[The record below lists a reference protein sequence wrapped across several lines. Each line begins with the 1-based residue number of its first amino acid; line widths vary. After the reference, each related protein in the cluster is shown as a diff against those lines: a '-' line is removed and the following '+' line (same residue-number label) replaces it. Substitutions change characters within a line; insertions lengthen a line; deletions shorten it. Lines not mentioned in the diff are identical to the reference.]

1 MLRGIRDASSG
12 KFGKA
17 IMSVLFGVLIVS
29 FGLWGI
35 GDIFKGY
42 GQSSLA
48 SIGKTEI
55 STEQFRTLYT
65 DKLQQIG
72 RQIGRPMTPDQ
83 ARRFGLDR
91 QVLQQIIAEAAL
103 DEEARR
109 LGLAQSDAAI
119 VREISADPNFA
130 GADGKFD
137 PQRFAYA
144 LRQFGYTEQRYVA
157 EQRRTTLRRQIAGSF
172 TAGIA
177 PSKTQ
182 LDALTRY
189 QNEERTIEYIQL
201 GPDQAGKID
210 PPTAEQLQS
219 YFDERK
225 GLFRAPEYRKIAVL
239 TVTPEEIGKKITVS
253 DEDAR
258 KIFER
263 DKDKYAKPER
273 REIKQIAFPTLE
285 AAKAAREKIAGGTSF
300 EDLAKEMKLT
310 DSDTDLG
317 LVTQASVGDPAIAAA
332 AFAAPLNEVSQPVKG
347 ALATALIKVTKIEP
361 GTAANYDA
369 IAPEIKK
376 QIATDR
382 ARGEFQDIRNKVEDE
397 RGGGANVA
405 EAAKKLGLDAIT
417 IEAVDRSGRAPD
429 GQMVKGLPSGVD
441 VLTPAFASGVGVE
454 TDPINFDGGELWFDV
469 LGITP
474 SRDRTLDEVKD
485 QVTTR
490 WHDEQVTSRL
500 RAKGGEIVEKLN
512 KGEAF
517 AAAAAALKMGVKT
530 TSPFKRTATVNGLSE
545 RVVETAFRTP
555 KDSAGQSEGAS
566 GNQWVVFKVTGI
578 TVPPVDPDSEDA
590 RKLKTAITNA
600 MTDEQVA
607 SYIAHLEDEI
617 GVTINQAAFATAT
630 GASTNQ

>member
-17 IMSVLFGVLIVS
+17 IMSILFGILIVS

-48 SIGKTEI
+48 NVGKTEI

-72 RQIGRPMTPDQ
+72 RQIGRPMTPEQ

-103 DEEARR
+103 DEEARK
-109 LGLAQSDAAI
+109 LGLAQSDADI

-130 GADGKFD
+130 GINGQFD

-144 LRQFGYTEQRYVA
+144 LRQFGYTEQRYVS
-157 EQRRTTLRRQIAGSF
+157 EQRRTTLRRQIASSF

-273 REIKQIAFPTLE
+273 REIKQIAFPTPE
-285 AAKAAREKIAGGTSF
+285 AAKAARDKIAGGLSF
-300 EDLAKEMKLT
+300 EDLAKEMKLGVG
-310 DSDTDLG
+310 DTDLG
-317 LVTQASVGDPAIAAA
+317 LVAQTSVGDPAIAAA

-347 ALATALIKVTKIEP
+347 ALATALIKVTRIEP
-361 GTAANYDA
+361 GTPANYDSVA
-369 IAPEIKK
+369 AQIKK
-376 QIATDR
+376 EIATDR

-405 EAAKKLGLDAIT
+405 EAAKKLGLDALI
-417 IEAVDRSGRAPD
+417 IEAVDRSGRTPD
-429 GQMVKGLPSGVD
+429 GQLVKGLPSGVD

-454 TDPINFDGGELWFDV
+454 TDPINFAGGELWFDV
-469 LGITP
+469 LSVTP

-500 RAKGGEIVEKLN
+500 RAKGNEIVEKLN
-512 KGEAF
+512 KGETF
-517 AAAAAALKMGVKT
+517 AAAAAALKADVKT
-530 TSPFKRTATVNGLSE
+530 TSPFKRTATLNGLSE
-545 RVVETAFRTP
+545 RVVEAAFRTP
-555 KDSAGQSEGAS
+555 KDGAGQSEGTS
-566 GNQWVVFKVTGI
+566 GNQWVVFRVTNLA
-578 TVPPVDPDSEDA
+578 VPPVDPDSEDFK
-590 RKLKTAITNA
+590 KLKTALANS
-600 MTDEQVA
+600 MTDEQAA
-607 SYIAHLEDEI
+607 SYVAHLEDEI
-617 GVTINQAAFATAT
+617 GVRINQAAFATAT
-630 GASTNQ
+630 GASSSQ

>member
-17 IMSVLFGVLIVS
+17 IMSVLFGILIVS

-109 LGLAQSDAAI
+109 LGLAQSDADI
-119 VREISADPNFA
+119 VREISSDPNFA

-144 LRQFGYTEQRYVA
+144 LRQFGYTEQRYVS

-285 AAKAAREKIAGGTSF
+285 AAKAARDKIAGGLSF

-310 DSDTDLG
+310 DGDTDLG

-332 AFAAPLNEVSQPVKG
+332 AFAAPLNEVSQPIKG

-361 GTAANYDA
+361 GTTASYDA

-405 EAAKKLGLDAIT
+405 EAAKKLGLEAIT
-417 IEAVDRSGRAPD
+417 IEAVDRSGRTPD
-429 GQMVKGLPSGVD
+429 GQQVKGLPSGVD

-454 TDPINFDGGELWFDV
+454 TDPINFAGGELWFDV

-474 SRDRTLDEVKD
+474 SRDRALDEVKD

-517 AAAAAALKMGVKT
+517 AAAAAALKMDVKKT
-530 TSPFKRTATVNGLSE
+530 APFKRTATVNGLSE
-545 RVVETAFRTP
+545 RVVETAFRTQ

-566 GNQWVVFKVTGI
+566 GNQWVVFKVTDI

-590 RKLKTAITNA
+590 KKLKTAIANA

>member
-1 MLRGIRDASSG
+1 
-12 KFGKA
+12 
-17 IMSVLFGVLIVS
+17 MSVLFGILIVS

-72 RQIGRPMTPDQ
+72 RQLGRPMTPDQ

-109 LGLAQSDAAI
+109 LGLAQSDADI

-144 LRQFGYTEQRYVA
+144 LRQFGYTEQRYVS

-182 LDALTRY
+182 IDALTRY
-189 QNEERTIEYIQL
+189 QNEERAIEYVQL

-210 PPTAEQLQS
+210 PPTPEALQS

-263 DKDKYAKPER
+263 DKDKYGKPER

-285 AAKAAREKIAGGTSF
+285 AAKAARDKIAGGLSF
-300 EDLAKEMKLT
+300 EDLAKDMKLT
-310 DSDTDLG
+310 AGDTDLG

-332 AFAAPLNEVSQPVKG
+332 AFALPLNEVSQPVKG

-361 GTAANYDA
+361 GATADYNA

-405 EAAKKLGLDAIT
+405 EAAKKLGLEAIT
-417 IEAVDRSGRAPD
+417 IEAIDRSGRAPD
-429 GQMVKGLPSGVD
+429 GQQVKGLPSGVD

-474 SRDRTLDEVKD
+474 SRERTLDEVKD

-517 AAAAAALKMGVKT
+517 AAAAAALKMDVKK

-566 GNQWVVFKVTGI
+566 ANQWVVFKVTDI

-590 RKLKTAITNA
+590 KKLKTAIANA

-607 SYIAHLEDEI
+607 AYIAHLEDEI
-617 GVTINQAAFATAT
+617 GVRINQAAFATAT
-630 GASTNQ
+630 GASTSQ

>member
-17 IMSVLFGVLIVS
+17 IMSVLFGILIVS

-72 RQIGRPMTPDQ
+72 RQLGRPMTPDQ

-109 LGLAQSDAAI
+109 LGLAQSDADI
-119 VREISADPNFA
+119 VREISGDPNFA
-130 GADGKFD
+130 GAGGQFD

-144 LRQFGYTEQRYVA
+144 LRQFGYTEQRYVS

-182 LDALTRY
+182 LDVLTRY
-189 QNEERTIEYIQL
+189 QSEERTIEYIQL
-201 GPDQAGKID
+201 GPDQAGKIE
-210 PPTAEQLQS
+210 PPTPEALQT

-225 GLFRAPEYRKIAVL
+225 ALFRAPEYRKIAVL
-239 TVTPEEIGKKITVS
+239 TVTPEEIGKKITVT
-253 DEDAR
+253 DADAQ

-263 DKDKYAKPER
+263 DKNKYVKPEL
-273 REIKQIAFPTLE
+273 REIKQIAFPTPE
-285 AAKAAREKIAGGTSF
+285 AAKAARDKIAGGLSF
-300 EDLAKEMKLT
+300 EDLAKEMKL
-310 DSDTDLG
+310 SAADTDLG
-317 LVTQASVGDPAIAAA
+317 LVAKASVGDPAIADA
-332 AFAAPLNEVSQPVKG
+332 AFALPQDEVSQPVKG
-347 ALATALIKVTKIEP
+347 ALATAILKVTKIEP
-361 GTAANYDA
+361 GTAASYESVA
-369 IAPEIKK
+369 AEIKK

-405 EAAKKLGLDAIT
+405 EAAKKLGLDAVI
-417 IEAVDRSGRAPD
+417 IEAIDRSGRGLD
-429 GQMVKGLPSGVD
+429 GQPVKGLPSGVD
-441 VLTPAFASGVGVE
+441 VITPAFSSGVGVE
-454 TDPINFDGGELWFDV
+454 TDPINFAGGELWFDV

-485 QVTTR
+485 QVITR
-490 WHDEQVTSRL
+490 WHDEQVTTRL
-500 RAKGGEIVEKLN
+500 RAKGSEIVEKLS
-512 KGEAF
+512 KGETF
-517 AAAAAALKMGVKT
+517 AAAAAALKVDVKK

-545 RVVETAFRTP
+545 RVVDATFRTP
-555 KDSAGQSEGAS
+555 KDSAGQSEGAT
-566 GNQWVVFKVTGI
+566 GNQWVVFKVTDI
-578 TVPPVDPDSEDA
+578 TVPPVDTNSEDA
-590 RKLKTAITNA
+590 KKLKTAITNS

-607 SYIAHLEDEI
+607 AYVAHLEDEI
-617 GVTINQAAFATAT
+617 GVRINQAAFATAT
-630 GASTNQ
+630 GASSSQ